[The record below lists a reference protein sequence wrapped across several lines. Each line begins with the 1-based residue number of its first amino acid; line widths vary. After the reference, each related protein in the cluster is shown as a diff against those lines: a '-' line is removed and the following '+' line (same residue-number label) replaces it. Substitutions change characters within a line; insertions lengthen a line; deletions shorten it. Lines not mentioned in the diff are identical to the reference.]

1 MSVLKL
7 VVAPDPRL
15 EKKAAPVER
24 VDATV
29 QQLMDDMLETMYATN
44 GVGLAAPQV
53 GVSLRVITIDVA
65 DTEKGEKPRPMQ
77 LANPEVTWA
86 SEETAICQE
95 GCLSLPD
102 FYEEVERPSKVKVK
116 ALGRSGEVIEFDAE
130 GLLAVCVQHEIDH
143 LNGKIFVDRISRTKR
158 DIIIRKLQKNKKL
171 DAYDKEVYDLR

>member
-7 VVAPDPRL
+7 VIAPDPRL
-15 EKKAAPVER
+15 EKRAVPVER
-24 VDATV
+24 VDDV
-29 QQLMDDMLETMYATN
+29 VGQLMDDMLETMYATN

-53 GVSLRVITIDVA
+53 GVSLRVITVDTA
-65 DTEKGEKPRPMQ
+65 DTEKGEKPNPMQ
-77 LANPEVTWA
+77 LANPEVVWE

-102 FYEEVERPSKVKVK
+102 FFEEVIRPAKVKVK
-116 ALGRSGEVIEFDAE
+116 ALNRQGEVIEIEAQ
-130 GLLAVCVQHEIDH
+130 GLLAVCLQHEIDH

-171 DAYDKEVYDLR
+171 HTYDEEVYDLR